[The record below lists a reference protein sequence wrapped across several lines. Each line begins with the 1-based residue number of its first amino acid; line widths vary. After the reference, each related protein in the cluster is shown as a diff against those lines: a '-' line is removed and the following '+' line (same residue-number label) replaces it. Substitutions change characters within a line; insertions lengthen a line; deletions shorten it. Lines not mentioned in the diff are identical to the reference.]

1 MGRSLSYAPGQQIK
15 SKQTFYSGGV
25 TVAQNANIDLTINAV
40 DRTKTKLTCS
50 NNGYGGNTI
59 YYRMFYFTSDTNVRG
74 ITRNSAGSGANGY
87 IAYSVDV
94 VEYY

>member
-1 MGRSLSYAPGQQIK
+1 MGRKLSYAPGQEIK
-15 SKQTFYSGGV
+15 SKQTFVSAT
-25 TVAQNANIDLTINAV
+25 TVQQNSNIDLTINAV
-40 DRTKTKLTCS
+40 DRTRTKLISS

-74 ITRNSAGSGANGY
+74 ITRNSAGSGSNGY
-87 IAYSVDV
+87 IRYSVDV

>member
-1 MGRSLSYAPGQQIK
+1 MGRSLSYAPGKQIK
-15 SKQTFYSGGV
+15 SKQVFTGST

-40 DRTKTKLTCS
+40 DRTRTKLIVS
-50 NNGYGGNTI
+50 NNPYGANDTYG
-59 YYRMFYFTSDTNVRG
+59 RMFYFTSDTNVRG
-74 ITRNSAGSGANGY
+74 ITRNSSGSSSNGY

>member
-15 SKQTFYSGGV
+15 SKQVFTGAT
-25 TVAQNANIDLTINAV
+25 TVAQNASLNITINAV
-40 DRTKTKLTCS
+40 NRDKTKLIVS
-50 NNGYGGNTI
+50 NNPYGGNEN
-59 YYRMFYFTSDTNVRG
+59 YGRMFYFTSDTQVTG
-74 ITRNSAGSGANGY
+74 ITRNSAGSGASGY